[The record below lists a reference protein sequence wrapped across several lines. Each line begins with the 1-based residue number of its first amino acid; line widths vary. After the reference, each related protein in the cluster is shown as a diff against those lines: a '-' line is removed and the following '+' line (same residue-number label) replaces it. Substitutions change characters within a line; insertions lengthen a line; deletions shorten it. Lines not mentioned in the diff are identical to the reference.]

1 MRILI
6 IEDDPAIATNLH
18 DYLEAHSHSV
28 DAAGDGITGLHLA
41 VTQKFDGI
49 LLDLNLPGMDGMT
62 LCRKLRKEADND
74 TPVLILTAKDTLDDK
89 LKGFDCG
96 ADDYLVKPF
105 SLKEVEARLVAI
117 HRRHGG
123 KATNRRLEAGDLS
136 FDPKT
141 LSIKFSGNSVKLP
154 PKCIQ
159 LLAILMNEPGRVF
172 SRREL
177 KSEVWG
183 DELVTSNTLSSHMHE
198 LRRVLKQGGKY
209 DPIETVHSI
218 GYRLLIRGTKGMSL

>member
-1 MRILI
+1 MHILI
-6 IEDDPAIATNLH
+6 IEDDPSIATNLY
-18 DYLEAHSHSV
+18 DYLEAHSHRA

-41 VTQKFDGI
+41 ITQKFDGI

-74 TPVLILTAKDTLDDK
+74 TPVLMLTAKDTLDDK

-105 SLKEVEARLVAI
+105 SLKEVEARLVAM
-117 HRRHGG
+117 HKRHGG
-123 KATNRRLEAGDLS
+123 KVTNRRPEAGDLS

-141 LSIKFSGNSVKLP
+141 LVIQFAGNRVKLP

-159 LLAILMNEPGRVF
+159 LLAILMGEPGRVF

-177 KSEVWG
+177 ESEAWR
-183 DELVTSNTLSSHMHE
+183 DELGTSDTLRSHMHE
-198 LRRVLKQGGKY
+198 LRRALKRAGKY
-209 DPIETVHSI
+209 DPIETVHGI
-218 GYRLLIRGTKGMSL
+218 GYRVTSHAPN